1 MSTGA
6 RSFISALVLL
16 ALLAVANLGV
26 IGLVET
32 AALWV
37 LFGAW
42 AVLTVMWVVVPAAR
56 ARRNGGDA
64 VSGPIHPRV
73 LIIGGVATL
82 AAALVATFPGQ
93 SNIDPGSGVR
103 SRPVGT
109 R

>member
-6 RSFISALVLL
+6 RSFNSALVLL

-26 IGLVET
+26 IGSVET

-42 AVLTVMWVVVPAAR
+42 AVLTVKWVVVPAAR
-56 ARRNGGDA
+56 ARRNGRDA
-64 VSGPIHPRV
+64 VSGAIHPRV

-82 AAALVATFPGQ
+82 AVIALVATFPGQ
-93 SNIDPGSGVR
+93 SNIDPGSTPGAAV
-103 SRPVGT
+103 T